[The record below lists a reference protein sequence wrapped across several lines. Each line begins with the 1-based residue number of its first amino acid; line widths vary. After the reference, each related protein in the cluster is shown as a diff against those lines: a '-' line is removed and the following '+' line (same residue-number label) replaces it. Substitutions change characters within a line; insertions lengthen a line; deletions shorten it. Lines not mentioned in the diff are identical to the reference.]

1 MTAREAPNRLAAIAV
16 ISGVRISQYVYFAL
30 RSERTAAPH
39 ITGRLGIEPD
49 EIQVRGSRCVVPVR
63 PRYHAW
69 KIVCRDRGLRIDEQI
84 DRIVARL
91 APHADQIAALVAEIE
106 GPAERST
113 ASLQLVRYLDDDG
126 GEEEE
131 NLSPQDGGLVKIP
144 GQHQLLGWHLDRRT
158 LAFLSRIGADLDA
171 DEYG

>member
-1 MTAREAPNRLAAIAV
+1 M
-16 ISGVRISQYVYFAL
+16 RISQYAYFTV
-30 RSERTAAPH
+30 RSERTAAHH

-49 EIQVRGSRCVVPVR
+49 EIQVRGSRSVVPVL

-69 KIVCRDRGLRIDEQI
+69 EIVCRDRDLRIDEQI

-91 APHADQIAALVAEIE
+91 APHADQIAALVAEID
-106 GPAERST
+106 GPGDRST
-113 ASLQLVRYLDDDG
+113 ATLQLVRYLDDDG
-126 GEEEE
+126 GETED
-131 NLSPQDGGLVKIP
+131 LGPQDGELVKIP

-158 LAFLSRIGADLDA
+158 LEFLCYIGADLDA